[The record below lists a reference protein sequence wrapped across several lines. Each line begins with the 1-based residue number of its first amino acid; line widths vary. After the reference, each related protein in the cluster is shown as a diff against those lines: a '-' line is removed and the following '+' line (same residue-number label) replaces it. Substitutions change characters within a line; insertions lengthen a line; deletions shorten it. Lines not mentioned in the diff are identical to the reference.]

1 MPTQIPENIDSV
13 VRSVIGQFIGRAE
26 VGMSKYGT
34 NLDRKDLGLL
44 EWIQHAQEEMMDG
57 ILYLEKIKKTLK
69 EAEQTDPPTH
79 ET

>member
-1 MPTQIPENIDSV
+1 MSTQIPEDIDSV

-26 VGMSKYGT
+26 VGMAKYGT

-69 EAEQTDPPTH
+69 EAEHTESSAPAT
-79 ET
+79 

>member
-26 VGMSKYGT
+26 VGMAKYGT

-69 EAEQTDPPTH
+69 EAEQTKSSAH

>member
-69 EAEQTDPPTH
+69 EAEQTEPSVA
-79 ET
+79 

>member
-69 EAEQTDPPTH
+69 EAEQTKSSAH